1 MQPSFMARLQRTRIL
16 DITID
21 VDGRGGGHKEISVY
35 AGDNHEMLAV
45 AFVQEHGLAAD
56 MVPTLTNHITR
67 LVNAHA
73 ATVTD
78 GLPSSFPMSSP
89 PGRRLSLQKKDK
101 MGHGIGISSPGLPE
115 LAAVIHKLAAGEV
128 GTPIFKRGK
137 LIFGKL
143 SVKNLQADHFEM
155 QLRERRLPNHTRI
168 IEAELV
174 EEGGAAYRKGVRHDD
189 ILTHVCGTPT
199 VGMKLG
205 NVGSLLASVSV
216 AMPIDGPNGIHV
228 RVIPELTFVRGI
240 NAAICAAEAS
250 VWQAAPTLKFIV
262 LGDTGVGKTR
272 LLARFVTECDIV
284 EPGATTGA
292 DVMAVKNVT
301 LEDGSPLRTR
311 MWDASGAN
319 HSRAT
324 VRSFFHKVN
333 YAVIVYDVTRPET
346 LDSAGKWLAELR
358 EVSPDVTAMLVGNKT
373 DLEDRRI
380 VSAARGEAVAREMGV
395 LCSAGK
401 PLFAE
406 TSAVEAETVYR
417 AFDRLLRDEA
427 HRWLRG
433 LAAIKTAAAEKAAPT
448 SAGAKVAAKAKAKA
462 EKNARVR
469 ALARAAAEREAKA
482 EAEAKTEAK
491 AEAGAEASESSGSF
505 TE

>member
-1 MQPSFMARLQRTRIL
+1 
-16 DITID
+16 
-21 VDGRGGGHKEISVY
+21 
-35 AGDNHEMLAV
+35 
-45 AFVQEHGLAAD
+45 
-56 MVPTLTNHITR
+56 
-67 LVNAHA
+67 
-73 ATVTD
+73 
-78 GLPSSFPMSSP
+78 
-89 PGRRLSLQKKDK
+89 

-115 LAAVIHKLAAGEV
+115 LAAVIRKLAAGEV
-128 GTPIFKRGK
+128 GTPI
-137 LIFGKL
+137 

-168 IEAELV
+168 IEAKLV

-199 VGMKLG
+199 VGMRLD

-228 RVIPELTFVRGI
+228 RVLPELTFVRGI
-240 NAAICAAEAS
+240 NAAICVVEAA

-292 DVMAVKNVT
+292 DVMAIKNVT
-301 LEDGSPLRTR
+301 LADGSPLRTR
-311 MWDASGAN
+311 MWDTSGAY

-346 LDSAGKWLAELR
+346 LDNAGKWLAELR
-358 EVSPDVTAMLVGNKT
+358 EVSPDVTAILVGNKI

-380 VSAARGEAVAREMGV
+380 VSATRGEAVARELG
-395 LCSAGK
+395 LICSAGN

-427 HRWLRG
+427 HRRLRV
-433 LAAIKTAAAEKAAPT
+433 LAALKQAAAVEKVAPI
-448 SAGAKVAAKAKAKA
+448 SAEAKVAAKAKAKA

-469 ALARAAAEREAKA
+469 ALARAAAEREAEAEVKA
-482 EAEAKTEAK
+482 GREAEAK
-491 AEAGAEASESSGSF
+491 AEEEASESSGSY

>member
-1 MQPSFMARLQRTRIL
+1 MWLSFGVSTTSPPSPPPPPPVF
-16 DITID
+16 IT
-21 VDGRGGGHKEISVY
+21 
-35 AGDNHEMLAV
+35 
-45 AFVQEHGLAAD
+45 
-56 MVPTLTNHITR
+56 
-67 LVNAHA
+67 
-73 ATVTD
+73 
-78 GLPSSFPMSSP
+78 MSSP

-115 LAAVIHKLAAGEV
+115 LAAVIRKLAAGEV
-128 GTPIFKRGK
+128 GTPI
-137 LIFGKL
+137 

-168 IEAELV
+168 IEAKLV

-199 VGMKLG
+199 VGMRLD

-228 RVIPELTFVRGI
+228 RVLPELTFVRGI
-240 NAAICAAEAS
+240 NAAICVVEAA

-292 DVMAVKNVT
+292 DVMAIKNVT
-301 LEDGSPLRTR
+301 LADGSPLRTR
-311 MWDASGAN
+311 MWDTSGAY

-346 LDSAGKWLAELR
+346 LDNAGKWLAELR
-358 EVSPDVTAMLVGNKT
+358 EVSPDVTAILVGNKI

-380 VSAARGEAVAREMGV
+380 VSATRGEAVARELG
-395 LCSAGK
+395 LICSAGN

-427 HRWLRG
+427 HRRLRV
-433 LAAIKTAAAEKAAPT
+433 LAALKQAAAVEKVAPI
-448 SAGAKVAAKAKAKA
+448 SAEAKVAAKAKAKA

-469 ALARAAAEREAKA
+469 ALARAAAEREAEAEVKA
-482 EAEAKTEAK
+482 GREAEAK
-491 AEAGAEASESSGSF
+491 AEEEASESSGSY

>member
-1 MQPSFMARLQRTRIL
+1 
-16 DITID
+16 
-21 VDGRGGGHKEISVY
+21 
-35 AGDNHEMLAV
+35 
-45 AFVQEHGLAAD
+45 
-56 MVPTLTNHITR
+56 
-67 LVNAHA
+67 
-73 ATVTD
+73 
-78 GLPSSFPMSSP
+78 MSSP

-115 LAAVIHKLAAGEV
+115 LAAVIRKLAAGEV
-128 GTPIFKRGK
+128 GTPI
-137 LIFGKL
+137 

-168 IEAELV
+168 IEAKLV

-199 VGMKLG
+199 VGMRLD

-228 RVIPELTFVRGI
+228 RVLPELTFVRGI
-240 NAAICAAEAS
+240 NAAICVVEAA

-292 DVMAVKNVT
+292 DVMAIKNVT
-301 LEDGSPLRTR
+301 LADGSPLRTR
-311 MWDASGAN
+311 MWDTSGAY

-346 LDSAGKWLAELR
+346 LDNAGKWLAELR
-358 EVSPDVTAMLVGNKT
+358 EVSPDVTAILVGNKI

-380 VSAARGEAVAREMGV
+380 VSATRGEAVARELG
-395 LCSAGK
+395 LICSAGN

-427 HRWLRG
+427 HRRLRV
-433 LAAIKTAAAEKAAPT
+433 LAALKQAAAVEKVAPI
-448 SAGAKVAAKAKAKA
+448 SAEAKVAAKAKAKA

-469 ALARAAAEREAKA
+469 ALARAAAEREAEAEVKA
-482 EAEAKTEAK
+482 GREAEAK
-491 AEAGAEASESSGSF
+491 AEEEASESSGSY